1 MPGTER
7 RREMALNSVC
17 ALDEWCT
24 SSRAQAKVESIVF
37 RAKFGWE
44 AAVNLRCPA
53 RPGVDPL
60 VLEAVGRAKQQKVD
74 PEPSLR
80 ALEFVPSDE
89 AFPTRGPS

>member
-1 MPGTER
+1 MYVCGLLRGPRPGTER
-7 RREMALNSVC
+7 RREKALNSVC

-24 SSRAQAKVESIVF
+24 SSRAQAKVEFIVF

-60 VLEAVGRAKQQKVD
+60 VLEAVGGEKQQKVD
-74 PEPSLR
+74 PEPTLR
-80 ALEFVPSDE
+80 AP
-89 AFPTRGPS
+89 